1 MTINIY
7 TDDNGNIKVTKERG
21 FVVDEYN
28 IYYNKISERE
38 EVLNKLIHG
47 ILFNPDGE

>member
-28 IYYNKISERE
+28 IYCNKISERE
-38 EVLNKLIHG
+38 EVLNKLIHEMF
-47 ILFNPDGE
+47 FNPDGE

>member
-7 TDDNGNIKVTKERG
+7 TDKTGNIKITKERG

-28 IYYNKISERE
+28 IYCNTARERE
-38 EVLNKLIHG
+38 EVLDKLIHEM
-47 ILFNPDGE
+47 LFNPEAE

>member
-7 TDDNGNIKVTKERG
+7 TDKAGNIKVTKERG

-28 IYYNKISERE
+28 IYCNTARERE
-38 EVLNKLIHG
+38 EVLDKLIHEM
-47 ILFNPDGE
+47 LFNPDAE

>member
-7 TDDNGNIKVTKERG
+7 TDKTGNIKITKERG

-28 IYYNKISERE
+28 IYCNNLKESEE
-38 EVLNKLIHG
+38 FLDKLIHEM
-47 ILFNPDGE
+47 LFTPEAE

>member
-28 IYYNKISERE
+28 IYCNKIRERE
-38 EVLNKLIHG
+38 EVLNKLIHEMF
-47 ILFNPDGE
+47 FNPDSE

>member
-7 TDDNGNIKVTKERG
+7 SDKNGNIKITKERG

-28 IYYNKISERE
+28 IYCNTARERE
-38 EVLNKLIHG
+38 EMLDKLIHEM
-47 ILFNPDGE
+47 LFNPDGE

>member
-7 TDDNGNIKVTKERG
+7 TDKTGNIKITKERG

-28 IYYNKISERE
+28 IYCNNLKERE
-38 EVLNKLIHG
+38 EILDKLIHEM
-47 ILFNPDGE
+47 LFNPEAE

>member
-7 TDDNGNIKVTKERG
+7 TDKTGNIKITKERG

-28 IYYNKISERE
+28 IYCNTDRERE
-38 EVLNKLIHG
+38 EVLDKLIHEM
-47 ILFNPDGE
+47 LFNPEAE